1 MAYKKIKIANL
12 LSEFAT
18 SENTSDNVA
27 QNANLR
33 AFKVLMNALGVSMSE
48 AQRLIDKGR
57 LFCNG
62 EVVSA
67 KNEILRG
74 EIELISY
81 ENASRGQKPIF
92 DNQNFAVFDKQS
104 GILSHP
110 NGRNCAYSLCD
121 EIWHLYGAQA
131 GVAHRLD
138 RETSGLILVA
148 KDKKT
153 QTIFKT
159 LFEKRLVKKE
169 YLALVSGQTPLEF
182 SVDLPMNSACDE
194 VKTRMRL
201 CPLSESGKEARTEFK
216 RLCYFSEQDLLN
228 LSREMKN
235 VADKNLNLTE
245 TLENF
250 ASFES
255 GFERKFDESD
265 DLSCLACENA
275 FESKFKRKF
284 SENANSDLP
293 FDKEFNKNANDKNQQ
308 AETLERKSVFARK
321 FDENANGDL
330 PCLNSFYSKFD
341 ESKKRQKE
349 FSARKNSAC
358 DESKIQLGKGFDFS
372 KGVSLLVARPLT
384 GRQHQIRLHLFASGF
399 AILGEP
405 LYGLEKADIE
415 RILDKQ
421 MSVAERVSLTGATR
435 LCLHSNRLAFEFG
448 GKSYDILSQRDIRA
462 EFLRALSL

>member
-12 LSEFAT
+12 LSEFAA
-18 SENTSDNVA
+18 SENASDNVA

-48 AQRLIDKGR
+48 AQRLIDKRR

-81 ENASRGQKPIF
+81 ENAPRGQKPIF
-92 DNQNFAVFDKQS
+92 DNQNFAIFDKQS

-121 EIWHLYGAQA
+121 EIWHLYGTQA

-201 CPLSESGKEARTEFK
+201 CPLSEGGKEARTEFK

-228 LSREMKN
+228 LSHEMKN
-235 VADKNLNLTE
+235 AADKNLNLTE

-255 GFERKFDESD
+255 GFERKFDEKVSD
-265 DLSCLACENA
+265 DLFCLNSLKGE
-275 FESKFKRKF
+275 F
-284 SENANSDLP
+284 S
-293 FDKEFNKNANDKNQQ
+293 
-308 AETLERKSVFARK
+308 
-321 FDENANGDL
+321 ENANGDL
-330 PCLNSFYSKFD
+330 PCLNSFDSKFD
-341 ESKKRQKE
+341 ENKKRQKE
-349 FSARKNSAC
+349 FSARENSAC
-358 DESKIQLGKGFDFS
+358 DESEIQLGKGFDFS
-372 KGVSLLVARPLT
+372 KGASLLLARPLT

-421 MSVAERVSLTGATR
+421 MSAFERVSLTGATR

>member
-12 LSEFAT
+12 LSEFAA
-18 SENTSDNVA
+18 SENASDNVV
-27 QNANLR
+27 QNANSR

-81 ENASRGQKPIF
+81 ENAPRGQKPIF
-92 DNQNFAVFDKQS
+92 NNQNFAVFDKQS

-182 SVDLPMNSACDE
+182 SVDLPMKSACDE

-201 CPLSESGKEARTEFK
+201 CPLSEGGKEARTEFK

-235 VADKNLNLTE
+235 AADKNLNLTE

-255 GFERKFDESD
+255 GFESKFDEKASD
-265 DLSCLACENA
+265 DLFCLACENA

-284 SENANSDLP
+284 SENACD
-293 FDKEFNKNANDKNQQ
+293 
-308 AETLERKSVFARK
+308 
-321 FDENANGDL
+321 DL
-330 PCLNSFYSKFD
+330 PCLNSFDSKFD

-358 DESKIQLGKGFDFS
+358 DESEIQLSKGFDFS
-372 KGVSLLVARPLT
+372 KGASLLLARPLT

-405 LYGLEKADIE
+405 LYGLERADIE

-421 MSVAERVSLTGATR
+421 MSAFERVSLTGATR

>member
-12 LSEFAT
+12 LSEFAA
-18 SENTSDNVA
+18 SENASDNVA

-81 ENASRGQKPIF
+81 ENAPRGQKPIF

-201 CPLSESGKEARTEFK
+201 CPLSEGGKEARTEFK

-228 LSREMKN
+228 LSHEMKN
-235 VADKNLNLTE
+235 AIGKNLNLTE
-245 TLENF
+245 TLGNF

-255 GFERKFDESD
+255 GFERKFS
-265 DLSCLACENA
+265 
-275 FESKFKRKF
+275 
-284 SENANSDLP
+284 
-293 FDKEFNKNANDKNQQ
+293 
-308 AETLERKSVFARK
+308 
-321 FDENANGDL
+321 ENANGDL
-330 PCLNSFYSKFD
+330 PCLNSCDSKFD

-349 FSARKNSAC
+349 FSARKNSAW
-358 DESKIQLGKGFDFS
+358 LG
-372 KGVSLLVARPLT
+372 L
-384 GRQHQIRLHLFASGF
+384 
-399 AILGEP
+399 
-405 LYGLEKADIE
+405 
-415 RILDKQ
+415 
-421 MSVAERVSLTGATR
+421 
-435 LCLHSNRLAFEFG
+435 
-448 GKSYDILSQRDIRA
+448 
-462 EFLRALSL
+462 

>member
-12 LSEFAT
+12 LSEFAV
-18 SENTSDNVA
+18 SENASDNVA

-81 ENASRGQKPIF
+81 ENAPRGQKPIF

-201 CPLSESGKEARTEFK
+201 CPLSEGGKEARTEFK

-235 VADKNLNLTE
+235 AADKNLNLTE

-255 GFERKFDESD
+255 GFESKFDEKASD
-265 DLSCLACENA
+265 DLFCLACENA

-284 SENANSDLP
+284 SENACD
-293 FDKEFNKNANDKNQQ
+293 
-308 AETLERKSVFARK
+308 
-321 FDENANGDL
+321 DL
-330 PCLNSFYSKFD
+330 PCLNSFDSKFD

-358 DESKIQLGKGFDFS
+358 DESEIQLSKGFDFS
-372 KGVSLLVARPLT
+372 KGASLLLARPLT

-405 LYGLEKADIE
+405 LYGLERADIE

-421 MSVAERVSLTGATR
+421 MSAFERVSLTGATR

>member
-12 LSEFAT
+12 LSEFAA
-18 SENTSDNVA
+18 SENASDNVV
-27 QNANLR
+27 QNANSR

-81 ENASRGQKPIF
+81 ENAPRGQKPIF
-92 DNQNFAVFDKQS
+92 NNQNFAVFDKQS

-182 SVDLPMNSACDE
+182 SVDLPMKSACDE

-201 CPLSESGKEARTEFK
+201 CPLSEGGKEARTEFE

-228 LSREMKN
+228 LSHEIKN
-235 VADKNLNLTE
+235 AANKNLNLTE
-245 TLENF
+245 ILGNF

-255 GFERKFDESD
+255 GFESKFDENLGD
-265 DLSCLACENA
+265 DLSCLN
-275 FESKFKRKF
+275 
-284 SENANSDLP
+284 L
-293 FDKEFNKNANDKNQQ
+293 FD
-308 AETLERKSVFARK
+308 
-321 FDENANGDL
+321 
-330 PCLNSFYSKFD
+330 SKFD

-349 FSARKNSAC
+349 FSAHTNSAC
-358 DESKIQLGKGFDFS
+358 DESEIWLGKGFDFS
-372 KGVSLLVARPLT
+372 KGASLLLARPLT

-405 LYGLEKADIE
+405 LYGLERADIE

-421 MSVAERVSLTGATR
+421 MSAFERVSLTGATR

>member
-12 LSEFAT
+12 LSEFAA
-18 SENTSDNVA
+18 SENASDNVA
-27 QNANLR
+27 QNANSR
-33 AFKVLMNALGVSMSE
+33 SFKVLMNALGVSMSE
-48 AQRLIDKGR
+48 AQRLIDKRR

-81 ENASRGQKPIF
+81 ENAPRGQKPIF
-92 DNQNFAVFDKQS
+92 DNQNFAIFDKQS

-201 CPLSESGKEARTEFK
+201 CPLSEGGKEARTEFK

-228 LSREMKN
+228 LSHEMKN
-235 VADKNLNLTE
+235 AADKNLNLTE
-245 TLENF
+245 TLGNF

-255 GFERKFDESD
+255 GFE
-265 DLSCLACENA
+265 
-275 FESKFKRKF
+275 
-284 SENANSDLP
+284 
-293 FDKEFNKNANDKNQQ
+293 
-308 AETLERKSVFARK
+308 
-321 FDENANGDL
+321 
-330 PCLNSFYSKFD
+330 SKFD

-358 DESKIQLGKGFDFS
+358 DESEIQLGKGFDFS
-372 KGVSLLVARPLT
+372 KGASLLLARPLT

-421 MSVAERVSLTGATR
+421 MSAFERVSLTGATR
-435 LCLHSNRLAFEFG
+435 LCLHSNRLTFEFG

>member
-12 LSEFAT
+12 LSEFAA
-18 SENTSDNVA
+18 SENASDNVA

-81 ENASRGQKPIF
+81 ENAPRGQKPIF

-201 CPLSESGKEARTEFK
+201 CPLSEGGKEARTEFE

-228 LSREMKN
+228 LSHEMKN
-235 VADKNLNLTE
+235 AADKNLNLTE
-245 TLENF
+245 TLGNF

-255 GFERKFDESD
+255 GFESKFDEKASD
-265 DLSCLACENA
+265 DLFCLACENA

-284 SENANSDLP
+284 SENACD
-293 FDKEFNKNANDKNQQ
+293 
-308 AETLERKSVFARK
+308 
-321 FDENANGDL
+321 DL
-330 PCLNSFYSKFD
+330 PCLNSFDGKFD

-358 DESKIQLGKGFDFS
+358 DESEIQLGKGFDFS
-372 KGVSLLVARPLT
+372 KGASLLLARPLT

-421 MSVAERVSLTGATR
+421 MSAFERVSLTGATR

>member
-12 LSEFAT
+12 LSEFAA
-18 SENTSDNVA
+18 SENASDNVV
-27 QNANLR
+27 QNANSR

-81 ENASRGQKPIF
+81 ENAPRGQKPIF

-182 SVDLPMNSACDE
+182 SVDLPINSACDE

-201 CPLSESGKEARTEFK
+201 CPLSEGGKEARTEFE

-245 TLENF
+245 TLANF

-255 GFERKFDESD
+255 GFERKFDE
-265 DLSCLACENA
+265 
-275 FESKFKRKF
+275 
-284 SENANSDLP
+284 NANS
-293 FDKEFNKNANDKNQQ
+293 
-308 AETLERKSVFARK
+308 
-321 FDENANGDL
+321 DL
-330 PCLNSFYSKFD
+330 PCLNSFDSKFD

-349 FSARKNSAC
+349 FSARKKSAC

-372 KGVSLLVARPLT
+372 KGASLLLARPLT

-405 LYGLEKADIE
+405 LYGLERADIE

-421 MSVAERVSLTGATR
+421 MSAFERVSLTGATR

>member
-12 LSEFAT
+12 LSEFAA
-18 SENTSDNVA
+18 SENASDNVA
-27 QNANLR
+27 QNANSR

-81 ENASRGQKPIF
+81 ENAPRGQKPIF

-182 SVDLPMNSACDE
+182 SVYLPMNSACDE

-201 CPLSESGKEARTEFK
+201 CPLSEGGKEARTEFK

-245 TLENF
+245 TLGNF

-255 GFERKFDESD
+255 GFESKFDEKVSD
-265 DLSCLACENA
+265 DLFCLNSLKGE
-275 FESKFKRKF
+275 F
-284 SENANSDLP
+284 S
-293 FDKEFNKNANDKNQQ
+293 
-308 AETLERKSVFARK
+308 
-321 FDENANGDL
+321 ENANGDL
-330 PCLNSFYSKFD
+330 PCLNSFDSKFD

-372 KGVSLLVARPLT
+372 KGASLLLARPLT

-421 MSVAERVSLTGATR
+421 MSAFERVSLTGATR

>member
-12 LSEFAT
+12 LSEFAA
-18 SENTSDNVA
+18 SENASDNVA

-81 ENASRGQKPIF
+81 ENAPRGQKPIF

-153 QTIFKT
+153 QMIFKT

-169 YLALVSGQTPLEF
+169 YIALVSGQTPLEF
-182 SVDLPMNSACDE
+182 SVDLPINSACDE

-201 CPLSESGKEARTEFK
+201 CPLSEGGKEARTEFK

-228 LSREMKN
+228 LSHEMKN
-235 VADKNLNLTE
+235 ATDKNLNLTE
-245 TLENF
+245 TLGNF
-250 ASFES
+250 TSFES

-284 SENANSDLP
+284 SENAN
-293 FDKEFNKNANDKNQQ
+293 
-308 AETLERKSVFARK
+308 
-321 FDENANGDL
+321 GDL

-358 DESKIQLGKGFDFS
+358 DESEIQLSKGFDFS
-372 KGVSLLVARPLT
+372 KGASLLLARPLT

-405 LYGLEKADIE
+405 LYGLERADIE

-421 MSVAERVSLTGATR
+421 MSAFERVSLTGATR

>member
-12 LSEFAT
+12 LSEFAA
-18 SENTSDNVA
+18 SENASDNVA

-81 ENASRGQKPIF
+81 ENAPRGQKPIF

-201 CPLSESGKEARTEFK
+201 CPLSEGGKEARTEFE

-235 VADKNLNLTE
+235 AADKNLNLTE

-265 DLSCLACENA
+265 DLSYLACENA

-284 SENANSDLP
+284 SENAN
-293 FDKEFNKNANDKNQQ
+293 
-308 AETLERKSVFARK
+308 
-321 FDENANGDL
+321 GDL
-330 PCLNSFYSKFD
+330 PCLNSFDSKFD

-358 DESKIQLGKGFDFS
+358 DESEIQLGKGFDFS
-372 KGVSLLVARPLT
+372 KGVSLLLARPLT

-421 MSVAERVSLTGATR
+421 MSAFERVSLTGATR

>member
-12 LSEFAT
+12 LSEFAA
-18 SENTSDNVA
+18 SENASDNVA
-27 QNANLR
+27 QNANLL

-81 ENASRGQKPIF
+81 ENAPRGQKPIF

-201 CPLSESGKEARTEFK
+201 CPLSEGGKEARTEFK

-235 VADKNLNLTE
+235 AADKNLNLTE

-265 DLSCLACENA
+265 DLSYLACENA

-284 SENANSDLP
+284 SENAN
-293 FDKEFNKNANDKNQQ
+293 
-308 AETLERKSVFARK
+308 
-321 FDENANGDL
+321 GDL
-330 PCLNSFYSKFD
+330 PCLNSFDSKFD

-358 DESKIQLGKGFDFS
+358 DESEIQLGKGFDFS
-372 KGVSLLVARPLT
+372 KGASLLLARPLT

-405 LYGLEKADIE
+405 LYGLKKADIE

-421 MSVAERVSLTGATR
+421 MSAFERVSLTGATR

>member
-12 LSEFAT
+12 LSEFAA
-18 SENTSDNVA
+18 SENASDNVA

-81 ENASRGQKPIF
+81 ENAPRGQKPIF

-201 CPLSESGKEARTEFK
+201 CPLSEGGKEARTEFK

-235 VADKNLNLTE
+235 AANKNLNLTDI
-245 TLENF
+245 LGNF

-255 GFERKFDESD
+255 GFESKFDEKASD
-265 DLSCLACENA
+265 DLSYLACENA

-284 SENANSDLP
+284 SENAN
-293 FDKEFNKNANDKNQQ
+293 
-308 AETLERKSVFARK
+308 
-321 FDENANGDL
+321 GDL
-330 PCLNSFYSKFD
+330 PCLNSFDSKFD

-349 FSARKNSAC
+349 FSAHKKSAC
-358 DESKIQLGKGFDFS
+358 EESEIQLSKGFDFS
-372 KGVSLLVARPLT
+372 KGASLLLARPLT

-421 MSVAERVSLTGATR
+421 MSAFERVSLTGATR

>member
-12 LSEFAT
+12 LSEFAA
-18 SENTSDNVA
+18 SENASDNVA

-81 ENASRGQKPIF
+81 ENAPRGQKPIF

-201 CPLSESGKEARTEFK
+201 CPLSEGGKEARTEFK

-228 LSREMKN
+228 LSREIKN
-235 VADKNLNLTE
+235 AADKSLNLTE
-245 TLENF
+245 TLGNF

-255 GFERKFDESD
+255 GFESKFDENASD
-265 DLSCLACENA
+265 DLSYLACENA

-284 SENANSDLP
+284 SENASD
-293 FDKEFNKNANDKNQQ
+293 
-308 AETLERKSVFARK
+308 
-321 FDENANGDL
+321 DL
-330 PCLNSFYSKFD
+330 PCLNSFDSKFD
-341 ESKKRQKE
+341 ENKKRQKE

-358 DESKIQLGKGFDFS
+358 DESEIQLGKGFDFS
-372 KGVSLLVARPLT
+372 KGASLLLARPLT

-405 LYGLEKADIE
+405 LYGLERADIE

-421 MSVAERVSLTGATR
+421 MSAFERVSLTGATR

>member
-12 LSEFAT
+12 LSEFAA
-18 SENTSDNVA
+18 SENASDNVA
-27 QNANLR
+27 QNANSR
-33 AFKVLMNALGVSMSE
+33 SFKVLMNALGVSMSE
-48 AQRLIDKGR
+48 AQRLIDKRR

-81 ENASRGQKPIF
+81 ENAPRGQKPIF

-201 CPLSESGKEARTEFK
+201 CPLSEGGKEARTEFK

-228 LSREMKN
+228 LSHEMKN
-235 VADKNLNLTE
+235 AADKNLQLTE
-245 TLENF
+245 TLGNF

-255 GFERKFDESD
+255 GFE
-265 DLSCLACENA
+265 
-275 FESKFKRKF
+275 
-284 SENANSDLP
+284 
-293 FDKEFNKNANDKNQQ
+293 
-308 AETLERKSVFARK
+308 
-321 FDENANGDL
+321 
-330 PCLNSFYSKFD
+330 SKFD

-358 DESKIQLGKGFDFS
+358 DESEIQLGKGFDFS
-372 KGVSLLVARPLT
+372 KGASLLLARPLT

-421 MSVAERVSLTGATR
+421 MSAFERVSLTGATR
-435 LCLHSNRLAFEFG
+435 LCLHSNRLTFEFG

>member
-81 ENASRGQKPIF
+81 ENAPRGQKPIF

-201 CPLSESGKEARTEFK
+201 CPLSEGGKEARTEFK

-275 FESKFKRKF
+275 F
-284 SENANSDLP
+284 D
-293 FDKEFNKNANDKNQQ
+293 
-308 AETLERKSVFARK
+308 
-321 FDENANGDL
+321 
-330 PCLNSFYSKFD
+330 SKFD

-358 DESKIQLGKGFDFS
+358 DESEIQLGKGFDFS
-372 KGVSLLVARPLT
+372 KGASLLLARPLT

-421 MSVAERVSLTGATR
+421 MSAFERVSLTGATR

>member
-12 LSEFAT
+12 LSEFAA
-18 SENTSDNVA
+18 SENASDNVA
-27 QNANLR
+27 QNANSR

-81 ENASRGQKPIF
+81 ENAPRGQKPIF

-201 CPLSESGKEARTEFK
+201 CPLSEGGKEARTEFK

-235 VADKNLNLTE
+235 AADKNLNLTE
-245 TLENF
+245 TLGNF

-265 DLSCLACENA
+265 DLSYLACENA

-284 SENANSDLP
+284 SENSRDDL
-293 FDKEFNKNANDKNQQ
+293 
-308 AETLERKSVFARK
+308 S
-321 FDENANGDL
+321 
-330 PCLNSFYSKFD
+330 CLNSFDSKFD

-358 DESKIQLGKGFDFS
+358 DESEIQLGKGFDFS
-372 KGVSLLVARPLT
+372 KGASLLLARPLT

-399 AILGEP
+399 VILGEP

-421 MSVAERVSLTGATR
+421 MSAFERVSLTGATR

>member
-12 LSEFAT
+12 LSEFAA
-18 SENTSDNVA
+18 SENASDNVA

-62 EVVSA
+62 EVVNA

-81 ENASRGQKPIF
+81 ENAPRGQKPIF

-121 EIWHLYGAQA
+121 EIWHLYGVQA

-201 CPLSESGKEARTEFK
+201 CPLSEGGKEARTEFK

-235 VADKNLNLTE
+235 VADKNLNLME
-245 TLENF
+245 TLGNF
-250 ASFES
+250 TSFES
-255 GFERKFDESD
+255 GFESKFDEKASD
-265 DLSCLACENA
+265 DLSCL
-275 FESKFKRKF
+275 
-284 SENANSDLP
+284 
-293 FDKEFNKNANDKNQQ
+293 
-308 AETLERKSVFARK
+308 
-321 FDENANGDL
+321 
-330 PCLNSFYSKFD
+330 NSFDSKFD

-349 FSARKNSAC
+349 FSARENSAC
-358 DESKIQLGKGFDFS
+358 DESEIQLGKGFDFS
-372 KGVSLLVARPLT
+372 KGASLLLARPLT

-421 MSVAERVSLTGATR
+421 MSAFERVSLTGATR

>member
-12 LSEFAT
+12 LSEFAV
-18 SENTSDNVA
+18 SENASDNVA

-81 ENASRGQKPIF
+81 ENAPRGQKPIF

-201 CPLSESGKEARTEFK
+201 CPLSEGGKEARTEFE

-228 LSREMKN
+228 LSHEMKN
-235 VADKNLNLTE
+235 AADKNLNLTE

-255 GFERKFDESD
+255 GFERKFDEKVSD
-265 DLSCLACENA
+265 DLFCLNSLKGE
-275 FESKFKRKF
+275 F
-284 SENANSDLP
+284 S
-293 FDKEFNKNANDKNQQ
+293 
-308 AETLERKSVFARK
+308 
-321 FDENANGDL
+321 ENANGDL
-330 PCLNSFYSKFD
+330 PCLNSFDSKFD
-341 ESKKRQKE
+341 ENKKRQKE
-349 FSARKNSAC
+349 FSARENSAC
-358 DESKIQLGKGFDFS
+358 DESEIQLGKGFDFS
-372 KGVSLLVARPLT
+372 KGASLLLARPLT

-421 MSVAERVSLTGATR
+421 MSAFERVSLTGATR

>member
-12 LSEFAT
+12 LSEFAA
-18 SENTSDNVA
+18 SENASDNVV
-27 QNANLR
+27 QNANSR

-81 ENASRGQKPIF
+81 ENAPRGQKPIF

-201 CPLSESGKEARTEFK
+201 CPLSEGGKEARTEFK

-235 VADKNLNLTE
+235 AADKNLNLTE

-255 GFERKFDESD
+255 GFENKFDENARD
-265 DLSCLACENA
+265 DLSYLACENA

-293 FDKEFNKNANDKNQQ
+293 
-308 AETLERKSVFARK
+308 
-321 FDENANGDL
+321 
-330 PCLNSFYSKFD
+330 CLNSFDSKFD

-372 KGVSLLVARPLT
+372 KGASLLLARPLT

-421 MSVAERVSLTGATR
+421 MSAFERVSLTGATR
-435 LCLHSNRLAFEFG
+435 LCLHSNRLEFEFG
-448 GKSYDILSQRDIRA
+448 GKSYDILSQRDIRT

>member
-12 LSEFAT
+12 LSEFAA
-18 SENTSDNVA
+18 SDNVA

-81 ENASRGQKPIF
+81 ENAPRGQKPIF

-201 CPLSESGKEARTEFK
+201 CPLSEGGKEARTEFK

-228 LSREMKN
+228 LSCEMKN
-235 VADKNLNLTE
+235 AADKNLNLTE
-245 TLENF
+245 TLANF

-255 GFERKFDESD
+255 GFESKFKENLGDN
-265 DLSCLACENA
+265 LSCLNL
-275 FESKFKRKF
+275 FESK
-284 SENANSDLP
+284 S
-293 FDKEFNKNANDKNQQ
+293 
-308 AETLERKSVFARK
+308 
-321 FDENANGDL
+321 
-330 PCLNSFYSKFD
+330 D

-358 DESKIQLGKGFDFS
+358 DESKIWLGKSFDFL
-372 KGVSLLVARPLT
+372 KGASLLLARPLT

-405 LYGLEKADIE
+405 LYGLAKADIE

-448 GKSYDILSQRDIRA
+448 GKSYDMLSQRDIRA

>member
-12 LSEFAT
+12 LSEFAV
-18 SENTSDNVA
+18 SENASDNVA

-81 ENASRGQKPIF
+81 ENAPRGQKPIF

-194 VKTRMRL
+194 VKTRMQL
-201 CPLSESGKEARTEFK
+201 CPLSEGGKEARTEFK

-235 VADKNLNLTE
+235 AADKNLNLTE
-245 TLENF
+245 ILENF

-255 GFERKFDESD
+255 GFESKFDEKASD
-265 DLSCLACENA
+265 DLFCLACENA

-284 SENANSDLP
+284 SENACD
-293 FDKEFNKNANDKNQQ
+293 
-308 AETLERKSVFARK
+308 
-321 FDENANGDL
+321 DL
-330 PCLNSFYSKFD
+330 PCLNSFDSKFD

-358 DESKIQLGKGFDFS
+358 DESEIQLSKGFDFS
-372 KGVSLLVARPLT
+372 KGASLLLARPLT

-405 LYGLEKADIE
+405 LYGLERADIE

-421 MSVAERVSLTGATR
+421 MSAFERVSLTGATR

>member
-12 LSEFAT
+12 LSEFAA
-18 SENTSDNVA
+18 SENASDNVA
-27 QNANLR
+27 QNANSR

-81 ENASRGQKPIF
+81 ENAPRGQKPIF

-201 CPLSESGKEARTEFK
+201 CPLSEGGKEARTEFK

-255 GFERKFDESD
+255 GFESKFKENLGDN
-265 DLSCLACENA
+265 LSCLNL
-275 FESKFKRKF
+275 FESK
-284 SENANSDLP
+284 S
-293 FDKEFNKNANDKNQQ
+293 
-308 AETLERKSVFARK
+308 
-321 FDENANGDL
+321 
-330 PCLNSFYSKFD
+330 D

-349 FSARKNSAC
+349 FSACKNSAC
-358 DESKIQLGKGFDFS
+358 DESEIQLGKGFDFS
-372 KGVSLLVARPLT
+372 KGASLLLARPLT

-405 LYGLEKADIE
+405 LYGLAKADIE

>member
-12 LSEFAT
+12 LSEFAA
-18 SENTSDNVA
+18 SENASDNVA

-81 ENASRGQKPIF
+81 ENAPRGQKPIF

-201 CPLSESGKEARTEFK
+201 CPLSEGGKEARTEFK

-235 VADKNLNLTE
+235 AADKNLNLTE

-265 DLSCLACENA
+265 DLSYLACENA

-284 SENANSDLP
+284 SENAN
-293 FDKEFNKNANDKNQQ
+293 
-308 AETLERKSVFARK
+308 
-321 FDENANGDL
+321 GDL
-330 PCLNSFYSKFD
+330 PCLNSFDSKFD

-358 DESKIQLGKGFDFS
+358 DESEIQLGKGFDFS
-372 KGVSLLVARPLT
+372 KGVSLLLARPLT

-421 MSVAERVSLTGATR
+421 MSAFERVSLTGATR

>member
-1 MAYKKIKIANL
+1 MAYKKIKITNL
-12 LSEFAT
+12 LSEFAA

-81 ENASRGQKPIF
+81 ENAPRGQKPIF

-201 CPLSESGKEARTEFK
+201 CPLSEGGKEARTEFK

-235 VADKNLNLTE
+235 AADKNLNLTE

-255 GFERKFDESD
+255 GFESKFDENLGDDLFGLNSFKGELSENTND
-265 DLSCLACENA
+265 DLSC
-275 FESKFKRKF
+275 
-284 SENANSDLP
+284 
-293 FDKEFNKNANDKNQQ
+293 FNLVD
-308 AETLERKSVFARK
+308 
-321 FDENANGDL
+321 
-330 PCLNSFYSKFD
+330 SKFD

-358 DESKIQLGKGFDFS
+358 DESEIWLGKGFDFS
-372 KGVSLLVARPLT
+372 KGASLLLARPLT

-405 LYGLEKADIE
+405 LYGLAKADIE

-421 MSVAERVSLTGATR
+421 MSAFERVSLTGATR

-448 GKSYDILSQRDIRA
+448 GKSYNILSQRDIRA

>member
-12 LSEFAT
+12 LSEFAV
-18 SENTSDNVA
+18 SENASDNVA

-81 ENASRGQKPIF
+81 ENAPRGQKPIF

-153 QTIFKT
+153 QMIFKT

-169 YLALVSGQTPLEF
+169 YIALVSGQTPLEF
-182 SVDLPMNSACDE
+182 SVDLPINSACDE

-201 CPLSESGKEARTEFK
+201 CPLSEGGKEARTEFK

-228 LSREMKN
+228 LSHEMKN
-235 VADKNLNLTE
+235 ATNKNLNLTE
-245 TLENF
+245 TLGNF
-250 ASFES
+250 TSFES

-284 SENANSDLP
+284 SENAN
-293 FDKEFNKNANDKNQQ
+293 
-308 AETLERKSVFARK
+308 
-321 FDENANGDL
+321 GDL
-330 PCLNSFYSKFD
+330 PCLNSFDSKFD

-349 FSARKNSAC
+349 FSAHKNSAC
-358 DESKIQLGKGFDFS
+358 DESEIQLGKGFDFS
-372 KGVSLLVARPLT
+372 KGVSLLLARPLT

-421 MSVAERVSLTGATR
+421 MSAFERVSLTGATR

-448 GKSYDILSQRDIRA
+448 GKSYNILSQRDIRA

>member
-1 MAYKKIKIANL
+1 MKKIEYNSTQIKLKIWLKMAYKKIKIANL
-12 LSEFAT
+12 LSEFAA
-18 SENTSDNVA
+18 SENASDNVV
-27 QNANLR
+27 QNANSR

-81 ENASRGQKPIF
+81 ENAPRGQKPIF

-201 CPLSESGKEARTEFK
+201 CPLSEGGKEARTEFK

-235 VADKNLNLTE
+235 VADRNLNLTE

-255 GFERKFDESD
+255 GFESKFDEKASD
-265 DLSCLACENA
+265 DLSYLACENA

-284 SENANSDLP
+284 SENAN
-293 FDKEFNKNANDKNQQ
+293 
-308 AETLERKSVFARK
+308 
-321 FDENANGDL
+321 GDL
-330 PCLNSFYSKFD
+330 PCLNSFDSKFD

-349 FSARKNSAC
+349 FSARENSAC
-358 DESKIQLGKGFDFS
+358 DESEIQLGKGFDFS
-372 KGVSLLVARPLT
+372 KGASLLLARPLT

-421 MSVAERVSLTGATR
+421 MSAFERVSLTGATR

>member
-12 LSEFAT
+12 LSEFAA
-18 SENTSDNVA
+18 SENASDNVA

-81 ENASRGQKPIF
+81 ENAPRGQKPIF

-138 RETSGLILVA
+138 RETSGLILIA

-201 CPLSESGKEARTEFK
+201 CPLSEGGKEARTEFK

-245 TLENF
+245 TLGNF

-255 GFERKFDESD
+255 GFERKFDEKVSD
-265 DLSCLACENA
+265 DLSCLNSLKGEFGEN
-275 FESKFKRKF
+275 
-284 SENANSDLP
+284 
-293 FDKEFNKNANDKNQQ
+293 
-308 AETLERKSVFARK
+308 T
-321 FDENANGDL
+321 NGDL
-330 PCLNSFYSKFD
+330 PCLNSFDSKFD

-372 KGVSLLVARPLT
+372 KGVSLLLARPLT

-421 MSVAERVSLTGATR
+421 MSAFERVSLTGATR

-462 EFLRALSL
+462 EFLWALSL

>member
-12 LSEFAT
+12 LSEFAA
-18 SENTSDNVA
+18 SENASDNVA
-27 QNANLR
+27 QNANSR

-81 ENASRGQKPIF
+81 ENAPRGQKPIF

-182 SVDLPMNSACDE
+182 RVDLPMNSACDE

-201 CPLSESGKEARTEFK
+201 CPLSEGGKEARTEFK

-228 LSREMKN
+228 LSHEMKN
-235 VADKNLNLTE
+235 AADKSLNLME
-245 TLENF
+245 TLGNF
-250 ASFES
+250 VSFES
-255 GFERKFDESD
+255 GFESKFDESD
-265 DLSCLACENA
+265 DLSYLACENA

-284 SENANSDLP
+284 SENANDDLSCLNS
-293 FDKEFNKNANDKNQQ
+293 FD
-308 AETLERKSVFARK
+308 SK
-321 FDENANGDL
+321 FDEN
-330 PCLNSFYSKFD
+330 
-341 ESKKRQKE
+341 KKRQKE
-349 FSARKNSAC
+349 FSARENSAC
-358 DESKIQLGKGFDFS
+358 DESEIQLGKGFDFS
-372 KGVSLLVARPLT
+372 KGASLLLARPLT

-421 MSVAERVSLTGATR
+421 MSAFERVSLTGATR

>member
-12 LSEFAT
+12 LSEFAA
-18 SENTSDNVA
+18 SENAIDNVA

-48 AQRLIDKGR
+48 AQRLIDKGW

-62 EVVSA
+62 KVVSA

-81 ENASRGQKPIF
+81 ENAPRGQKPIF

-169 YLALVSGQTPLEF
+169 YLAFVSGQTPLEF

-201 CPLSESGKEARTEFK
+201 CPLSEGGKEARTEFK

-228 LSREMKN
+228 LSHEMKN
-235 VADKNLNLTE
+235 ATDKNLNLTE
-245 TLENF
+245 TLGNF

-265 DLSCLACENA
+265 DLSCLACENT

-284 SENANSDLP
+284 SENAN
-293 FDKEFNKNANDKNQQ
+293 
-308 AETLERKSVFARK
+308 
-321 FDENANGDL
+321 GDL
-330 PCLNSFYSKFD
+330 PCLNSFDSKFD

-358 DESKIQLGKGFDFS
+358 DESEIQLGKGFDFS
-372 KGVSLLVARPLT
+372 KGASLLLARPLT

-415 RILDKQ
+415 CILDKQ
-421 MSVAERVSLTGATR
+421 MSAFERVSLTGATR

>member
-12 LSEFAT
+12 LSEFAA
-18 SENTSDNVA
+18 SDNVA

-81 ENASRGQKPIF
+81 ENAPRGQKPIF

-194 VKTRMRL
+194 VKTRMQL
-201 CPLSESGKEARTEFK
+201 CPLSEGGKEARTEFK

-235 VADKNLNLTE
+235 AADKNLNLTE

-255 GFERKFDESD
+255 GFESKFDEKASD
-265 DLSCLACENA
+265 DLFCLACENA

-284 SENANSDLP
+284 SENACD
-293 FDKEFNKNANDKNQQ
+293 
-308 AETLERKSVFARK
+308 
-321 FDENANGDL
+321 DL
-330 PCLNSFYSKFD
+330 PCLNSFDSKFD

-349 FSARKNSAC
+349 FSVRKNSAC
-358 DESKIQLGKGFDFS
+358 DESEIQLSKGFDFS
-372 KGVSLLVARPLT
+372 KGASLLLARPLT

-421 MSVAERVSLTGATR
+421 MSAFERVSLTGATR

>member
-12 LSEFAT
+12 LSEFAA
-18 SENTSDNVA
+18 SENASDNVA

-81 ENASRGQKPIF
+81 ENAPRGQKPIF

-182 SVDLPMNSACDE
+182 RVDLPMNSACDE

-201 CPLSESGKEARTEFK
+201 CPLSEGGKEAKTEFE

-235 VADKNLNLTE
+235 AADKNLNLTE
-245 TLENF
+245 TLGNF

-265 DLSCLACENA
+265 DLSYLACENA

-284 SENANSDLP
+284 SENASD
-293 FDKEFNKNANDKNQQ
+293 
-308 AETLERKSVFARK
+308 
-321 FDENANGDL
+321 DL
-330 PCLNSFYSKFD
+330 PCLNSFDSKFD

-358 DESKIQLGKGFDFS
+358 DESEIQLGKGFDFS
-372 KGVSLLVARPLT
+372 KGASLLLARPLT

-421 MSVAERVSLTGATR
+421 MSAFERVSLTGATR

>member
-12 LSEFAT
+12 LSEFAA
-18 SENTSDNVA
+18 SDNASDNVA

-81 ENASRGQKPIF
+81 ENAPRGQKPIF

-201 CPLSESGKEARTEFK
+201 CPLSEGGKEARTEFK

-228 LSREMKN
+228 LSHEMKN
-235 VADKNLNLTE
+235 AADKNLNLME
-245 TLENF
+245 TLGNF
-250 ASFES
+250 ASFE
-255 GFERKFDESD
+255 GKFESKFDENLGN
-265 DLSCLACENA
+265 DLSCLN
-275 FESKFKRKF
+275 
-284 SENANSDLP
+284 L
-293 FDKEFNKNANDKNQQ
+293 FD
-308 AETLERKSVFARK
+308 
-321 FDENANGDL
+321 
-330 PCLNSFYSKFD
+330 SKFD

-349 FSARKNSAC
+349 ILTHARFKC
-358 DESKIQLGKGFDFS
+358 EIQLSKGFDFS
-372 KGVSLLVARPLT
+372 KGASLLLARPLT

-405 LYGLEKADIE
+405 LYGLAKADIE

>member
-12 LSEFAT
+12 LSEFAA
-18 SENTSDNVA
+18 SKNASDNVA

-81 ENASRGQKPIF
+81 ENAPRGQKPIF

-201 CPLSESGKEARTEFK
+201 CPLSEGGKEARTEFK

-228 LSREMKN
+228 LSREIKN
-235 VADKNLNLTE
+235 AADKNLNLTE
-245 TLENF
+245 TLGNF

-265 DLSCLACENA
+265 DLSYLACENA

-284 SENANSDLP
+284 SENAN
-293 FDKEFNKNANDKNQQ
+293 
-308 AETLERKSVFARK
+308 
-321 FDENANGDL
+321 GDL
-330 PCLNSFYSKFD
+330 PCLNSFDSKFD
-341 ESKKRQKE
+341 ENKKRQKE

-358 DESKIQLGKGFDFS
+358 DESEIQLGKGFDFS
-372 KGVSLLVARPLT
+372 KGASLLLARPLT

-421 MSVAERVSLTGATR
+421 MSAFERVSLTGATR

>member
-12 LSEFAT
+12 LSEFAA
-18 SENTSDNVA
+18 SENASDNVA

-81 ENASRGQKPIF
+81 ENAPRGQKPIF

-201 CPLSESGKEARTEFK
+201 CPLSEGGKEARTEFK

-228 LSREMKN
+228 LSHEMKN
-235 VADKNLNLTE
+235 AADKNLNLTE

-255 GFERKFDESD
+255 GFERKFDEKVSD
-265 DLSCLACENA
+265 DLSYLACENA

-284 SENANSDLP
+284 SENAN
-293 FDKEFNKNANDKNQQ
+293 
-308 AETLERKSVFARK
+308 
-321 FDENANGDL
+321 GDL
-330 PCLNSFYSKFD
+330 PCLNSFDSKFD

-349 FSARKNSAC
+349 FSARENSAC
-358 DESKIQLGKGFDFS
+358 DESEIQLGKGFDFS
-372 KGVSLLVARPLT
+372 KGASLLLARPLT

-421 MSVAERVSLTGATR
+421 MSAFERVSLTGATR